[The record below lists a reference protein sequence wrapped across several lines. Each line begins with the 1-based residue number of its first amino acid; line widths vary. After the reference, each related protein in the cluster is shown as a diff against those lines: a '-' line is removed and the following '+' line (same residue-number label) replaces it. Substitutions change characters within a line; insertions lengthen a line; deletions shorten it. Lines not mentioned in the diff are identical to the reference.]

1 MMTIFGKKFDRLKVR
16 VLSASVAAAVLLGT
30 LFVQTVLVAKHRVAE
45 TVELE
50 LVSHSQST
58 LVSLVEAFNLVDYT
72 IKRARQEWVETGK
85 LRPHSEF
92 ILDFPNFRELIV
104 QVAVI
109 GPDGYLL
116 ASSLSTNPNPVYLG
130 DREHFQMHVGAQE
143 DFVFVSRPVKG
154 KVSGVTTIQF
164 TRPILGK
171 HRELTGVLVVSI
183 NPNYIS
189 RVTFNSLAMAGM
201 VGYLV
206 GSDGHV
212 RVDMGNTPQ
221 SAGPVAAEKAAARQ
235 LPSLDD
241 PNYLWRK
248 APIKAFNLDLAVGY
262 PVAKIQER
270 VSFVVWM
277 AAIAFT
283 VVVVVVAWYT
293 LGLFKLIS
301 SRTSLLLELEES
313 NLKANSA
320 NEMKSK
326 FVAGISHELRTPL
339 NGILGFSELVGMSS
353 SLEEAK
359 KYGTIIRSSADHLH
373 QLVNT
378 LLDLAKIEAGQMA
391 TVYTVSRVWELIDS
405 VVSLHR
411 YEAEKKGLLLSMNI
425 SQGLPEVIK
434 TDRIK
439 LMQVLNNLISNA
451 VKFTDHGAIFVNV
464 SKVAGQWEIAVVDSG
479 VGMSAEQIAGI
490 FERFNNIKLE
500 SISTSGREGAGLG
513 MALCKELIELMGG
526 TIELQSEV
534 NVGTSVKIKLDDIN
548 DEN

>member
-30 LFVQTVLVAKHRVAE
+30 LFVQAVLEAKHRVAE
-45 TVELE
+45 SVELE

-72 IKRARQEWVETGK
+72 IKRARQEWVETDK

-130 DREHFQMHVGAQE
+130 DREHFQVHVGAQE

-164 TRPILGK
+164 TRPILGEQ
-171 HRELTGVLVVSI
+171 RDLMGVLVVSI

-262 PVAKIQER
+262 PVATIQER

-479 VGMSAEQIAGI
+479 VGMSAEQMAGI